1 MWYTH
6 LVILITAKFADNA
19 HTYIRTYV
27 LKHLIIDVIIPF
39 AFAVISEMLAFGLR
53 QFLIIDCAIKL
64 VIIFSLTKKTVLQ

>member
-19 HTYIRTYV
+19 HTYIHTYSNISS
-27 LKHLIIDVIIPF
+27 LTLLFQF